1 MTEDELNDLTVA
13 VCESMPGAEET
24 HPFGPESTV
33 YKVAGKMFALISA
46 GNGSLGVNLKI
57 PPEDGEALRQV
68 EGITAGWHMNKKHWI
83 TVDFVEALDPALLTE
98 LIEDSYEIVRSAL
111 PKKTRLALDDPEV

>member
-1 MTEDELNDLTVA
+1 MTEDELNELTVA

-24 HPFGPESTV
+24 HPFGPEATV
-33 YKVAGKMFALISA
+33 YKVAGKMFALISS
-46 GNGSLGVNLKI
+46 GSGSLGVNLKI

-68 EGITAGWHMNKKHWI
+68 EGITAGWHMNKKHWV
-83 TVDFVEALDPALLTE
+83 TVDFAEAVEPGLLTE

-111 PKKTRLALDDPEV
+111 PKKTRLALDDPDV